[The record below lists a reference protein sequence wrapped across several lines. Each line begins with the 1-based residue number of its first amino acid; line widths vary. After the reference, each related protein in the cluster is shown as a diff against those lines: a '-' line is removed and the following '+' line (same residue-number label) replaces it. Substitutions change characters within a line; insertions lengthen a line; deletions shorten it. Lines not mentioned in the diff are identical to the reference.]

1 MSEAPGRPKQART
14 AGEAGGLLVGEAPG
28 RPKQAR
34 TAGEA
39 GGILVSFEQPA
50 PIVTRFALFEGR
62 VHDGMTAAFRAAV
75 LAEVLPHWT
84 AFPGVLAVRVC
95 FADERDEGA
104 PELPLILAIS
114 YADRAAVDA
123 ALASAARAAAKAAT
137 EAILA
142 RYFEGRI
149 HHHIT
154 QAHDHVIAG
163 AGAAA
168 AAS

>member
-1 MSEAPGRPKQART
+1 MNAD
-14 AGEAGGLLVGEAPG
+14 
-28 RPKQAR
+28 
-34 TAGEA
+34 
-39 GGILVSFEQPA
+39 QPA
-50 PIVTRFALFEGR
+50 PIVTRYALFEGR

-75 LAEVLPHWT
+75 LAEVLPHWK

-114 YADRAAVDA
+114 YADRAAVDT
-123 ALASAARAAAKAAT
+123 ALASAARAQAKAAT

-142 RYFEGRI
+142 RYFDGRI

-154 QAHDHVIAG
+154 QAHDHVMAPAG
-163 AGAAA
+163 SVA
-168 AAS
+168 AASS